1 VKTWK
6 AALWVAVGGFLGTL
20 SRASMDGAWVQAD
33 PTPWGILAV
42 NLLGATALGFVVG
55 HGLPRLSPHLREGLT
70 VGFLG
75 SFTTFSA
82 ISVIWLGLTVE
93 GSVLTALG
101 YLVATFGAGI
111 PLALVGGRAGRAI
124 ATRKRSP

>member
-1 VKTWK
+1 M
-6 AALWVAVGGFLGTL
+6 AVGGFLGTL

-42 NLLGATALGFVVG
+42 NLVGATALGVVSG

-82 ISVIWLGLTVE
+82 ISAIWLGLMLE
-93 GSVLTALG
+93 GSVLAALG

-111 PLALVGGRAGRAI
+111 ALAFVGGRAGKAL
-124 ATRKRSP
+124 ATRQGAP

>member
-1 VKTWK
+1 MTWK
-6 AALWVAVGGFLGTL
+6 VALWVAVGGFLGTL

-42 NLLGATALGFVVG
+42 NLFGATALGITVG

-93 GSVLTALG
+93 GSVLAGLG

-111 PLALVGGRAGRAI
+111 AFALVGGRAGRAI
-124 ATRKRSP
+124 AARRRSP